1 MSSEKEVLKGVLQTY
16 LNLPENEVAALIYKA
31 DEQGNLLE
39 EIRDDVQDV
48 LKQKDAERVISIK
61 GKPVDTTK
69 LHDEAFQKGEGKAHL
84 KWEESLRADYPTVD
98 PERKLRGDALRLAV
112 KEFRFQQQEIPDV
125 KNHPEFLSLEKKAL
139 QMVEEKEN
147 EWKQRFEEQ
156 EQTFVQR
163 QQWEGITKDIRS
175 YFFGSG
181 FVLPE
186 DKVKQEAHFQ
196 DFVPK
201 FQGFKFQRNADGTIL
216 VMNPDGSRVEN
227 QHGHPIFLHDLV
239 LLKGKERYDVQK
251 QPPVGSAGNDNGGK
265 PTVSYSFK
273 DEKDYMIQYNAVP
286 ASDYEKRE
294 AMYKSWEAQQNK

>member
-1 MSSEKEVLKGVLQTY
+1 MSEILNDLLQKVY
-16 LNLPENEVAALIYKA
+16 NLPENEVASLYKLDEEGKPTNEYAENAL
-31 DEQGNLLE
+31 
-39 EIRDDVQDV
+39 DVI
-48 LKQKDAERVISIK
+48 LQKDAERVAALK
-61 GKPVDTTK
+61 GKPVDTTELYNK
-69 LHDEAFQKGEGKAHL
+69 AVKETEGKIHS

-186 DKVKQEAHFQ
+186 DKVKQEAHFE

-239 LLKGKERYDVQK
+239 LLKGKERYEVMK

>member
-1 MSSEKEVLKGVLQTY
+1 MSDILNDLLQKVY
-16 LNLPENEVAALIYKA
+16 NLPETEVASLYKLDDEGKPTTEYAENALDII
-31 DEQGNLLE
+31 L
-39 EIRDDVQDV
+39 
-48 LKQKDAERVISIK
+48 QKDAERVANLK
-61 GKPVDTTK
+61 GKPVDTTELYNK
-69 LHDEAFQKGEGKAHL
+69 AVKETEGKIHS

-98 PERKLRGDALRLAV
+98 PERKLRGDELRRAV
-112 KEFRFQQQEIPDV
+112 KEYRFQQQEVPDV
-125 KNHPEFLSLEKKAL
+125 KNHPEFLSLEQRAQKAL
-139 QMVEEKEN
+139 EEERESWQK
-147 EWKQRFEEQ
+147 KFEEQ
-156 EQTFVQR
+156 EQTFIQR

-186 DKVKQEAHFQ
+186 DKAMQEAHFE

-201 FQGFKFQRNADGTIL
+201 FQGFKFQRNADGSIL
-216 VMNPDGSRVEN
+216 VMNPDGSRVEDP
-227 QHGHPIFLHDLV
+227 HGNAIFLDKLV
-239 LLKGKERYDVQK
+239 LLTGKSKYPIMK

>member
-1 MSSEKEVLKGVLQTY
+1 MSEILNDLLQKVY
-16 LNLPENEVAALIYKA
+16 NLPENEVASLYKLDEEGKPTNEYAENAL
-31 DEQGNLLE
+31 
-39 EIRDDVQDV
+39 DVI
-48 LKQKDAERVISIK
+48 LQKDAERVAALK
-61 GKPVDTTK
+61 GKPVDTTELYNK
-69 LHDEAFQKGEGKAHL
+69 AVKETEGKIHS
-84 KWEESLRADYPTVD
+84 KWEESLRADYPMVD
-98 PERKLRGDALRLAV
+98 PERKLRGDALRAAV

-186 DKVKQEAHFQ
+186 DKVKQEAHFE

-239 LLKGKERYDVQK
+239 LLKGKERYDIQK

>member
-1 MSSEKEVLKGVLQTY
+1 MSEILNDLLQKVY
-16 LNLPENEVAALIYKA
+16 NLPENEVASLYKLDEEGKPTNEYAENALDII
-31 DEQGNLLE
+31 L
-39 EIRDDVQDV
+39 
-48 LKQKDAERVISIK
+48 QKDAERVAALK
-61 GKPVDTTK
+61 GKPVDTTELYNK
-69 LHDEAFQKGEGKAHL
+69 AVKETEGKIHS

-186 DKVKQEAHFQ
+186 DKVKQEAHFE

>member
-1 MSSEKEVLKGVLQTY
+1 MSEILNDLLQKVY
-16 LNLPENEVAALIYKA
+16 NLPENEVASLYKLDEEGKPTNEYAENALDII
-31 DEQGNLLE
+31 L
-39 EIRDDVQDV
+39 
-48 LKQKDAERVISIK
+48 QKDAERVAALK
-61 GKPVDTTK
+61 GKPVDTTELYNK
-69 LHDEAFQKGEGKAHL
+69 AVKETEGKIHS

-98 PERKLRGDALRLAV
+98 PERKLRGDELRRAV

-186 DKVKQEAHFQ
+186 DKVKQEAHFE

>member
-1 MSSEKEVLKGVLQTY
+1 MSEILNNLLQKVY
-16 LNLPENEVAALIYKA
+16 NLPETEVATLYKVDEEGNKTTEYAENAL
-31 DEQGNLLE
+31 
-39 EIRDDVQDV
+39 EII
-48 LKQKDAERVISIK
+48 LQKDAERVAALK
-61 GKPVDTTK
+61 GKPVDTTELYNK
-69 LHDEAFQKGEGKAHL
+69 AVKETEGKIHT

-98 PERKLRGDALRLAV
+98 PERKLRGDELRRAV
-112 KEFRFQQQEIPDV
+112 KEYRFQQQEIPDV
-125 KNHPEFLSLEKKAL
+125 KNHPEFLSLEQRAQKAL
-139 QMVEEKEN
+139 EEEREAWQK
-147 EWKQRFEEQ
+147 KFDEQ
-156 EQTFVQR
+156 EQTFIQR

-186 DKVKQEAHFQ
+186 DKVKQEAHFE

-201 FQGFKFQRNADGTIL
+201 FQGYKFQRNADGTIL

-239 LLKGKERYDVQK
+239 LLKGKERYDVMK

-273 DEKDYMIQYNAVP
+273 DERDYMTQYNAVP
-286 ASDYEKRE
+286 ASDYEKKE

>member
-1 MSSEKEVLKGVLQTY
+1 MSEILNDLLQKVY
-16 LNLPENEVAALIYKA
+16 NLPENEVASLYKLDEEGKPTNEYAENAL
-31 DEQGNLLE
+31 
-39 EIRDDVQDV
+39 DVI
-48 LKQKDAERVISIK
+48 LQKDAERVAALK
-61 GKPVDTTK
+61 GKPIDTTELYNK
-69 LHDEAFQKGEGKAHL
+69 AVKETEGKIHS

-186 DKVKQEAHFQ
+186 DKVKQEAHFE

-239 LLKGKERYDVQK
+239 LLKGKERYDIQK

>member
-1 MSSEKEVLKGVLQTY
+1 MSEILNDLLQKVY
-16 LNLPENEVAALIYKA
+16 NLPENEVASLYKLDEEGKPTNEYAENAL
-31 DEQGNLLE
+31 
-39 EIRDDVQDV
+39 DVI
-48 LKQKDAERVISIK
+48 LQKDAERVAALK
-61 GKPVDTTK
+61 GKPVDTTELYNK
-69 LHDEAFQKGEGKAHL
+69 AVKETEGKIHS

-125 KNHPEFLSLEKKAL
+125 KNHPEFLSLEQRAQKAL
-139 QMVEEKEN
+139 EEERESWQK
-147 EWKQRFEEQ
+147 KFEEQ
-156 EQTFVQR
+156 EQTFIQR

-186 DKVKQEAHFQ
+186 DKVKQEAHFE

-239 LLKGKERYDVQK
+239 LLKGKERYEVMK

>member
-1 MSSEKEVLKGVLQTY
+1 MSEILNDLLQKVY
-16 LNLPENEVAALIYKA
+16 NLPENEVASLYKLDEEGKPTNEYAENAL
-31 DEQGNLLE
+31 
-39 EIRDDVQDV
+39 DVI
-48 LKQKDAERVISIK
+48 LQKDAERVAALK
-61 GKPVDTTK
+61 GKPVDTTELYNK
-69 LHDEAFQKGEGKAHL
+69 AVKETEGKIHS

-98 PERKLRGDALRLAV
+98 PERNLRGDALRLAV

-186 DKVKQEAHFQ
+186 DKVKQEAHFE

-239 LLKGKERYDVQK
+239 LLKGKERYDIQK

>member
-1 MSSEKEVLKGVLQTY
+1 MSEILNDLLQKVY
-16 LNLPENEVAALIYKA
+16 NLPENEVAALYKA
-31 DEQGNLLE
+31 DEEGKPTNEYADNAL
-39 EIRDDVQDV
+39 DVI
-48 LKQKDAERVISIK
+48 LQKDAERVAALK
-61 GKPVDTTK
+61 GKPIDTTELYNK
-69 LHDEAFQKGEGKAHL
+69 AVKETEGKIHS

-125 KNHPEFLSLEKKAL
+125 KNHPEFLSLEQRAQKAL
-139 QMVEEKEN
+139 EEERETWQK
-147 EWKQRFEEQ
+147 KFEEQ
-156 EQTFVQR
+156 EQTFIQR

-186 DKVKQEAHFQ
+186 DKAKQESHFQ

-201 FQGFKFQRNADGTIL
+201 FEGFKFQRNADGTIL

-239 LLKGKERYDVQK
+239 LLKGKERYDVMK

>member
-1 MSSEKEVLKGVLQTY
+1 MSEILNDLLQKVY
-16 LNLPENEVAALIYKA
+16 NLPETEVASLYKLDEEGKPTNEYAENAL
-31 DEQGNLLE
+31 
-39 EIRDDVQDV
+39 EII
-48 LKQKDAERVISIK
+48 LQKDAERVAALK
-61 GKPVDTTK
+61 GKPIDTTELYNK
-69 LHDEAFQKGEGKAHL
+69 AVKETEGKIHS

-98 PERKLRGDALRLAV
+98 PERKLRGDELRRAV

-186 DKVKQEAHFQ
+186 DKVKQEAHFE

>member
-1 MSSEKEVLKGVLQTY
+1 MSEILNDLLQKVY
-16 LNLPENEVAALIYKA
+16 NLPENEVASLYKLDEEGKPTNEYAENAL
-31 DEQGNLLE
+31 
-39 EIRDDVQDV
+39 DVI
-48 LKQKDAERVISIK
+48 LQKDAERVAALK
-61 GKPVDTTK
+61 GKPIDTTELYNK
-69 LHDEAFQKGEGKAHL
+69 AVKETEGKIHS

-186 DKVKQEAHFQ
+186 DKVKQEAHFE

>member
-1 MSSEKEVLKGVLQTY
+1 MSEILNDLLQKVY
-16 LNLPENEVAALIYKA
+16 NLPENEVASLYKLDEEGKPTNEYAENAL
-31 DEQGNLLE
+31 
-39 EIRDDVQDV
+39 DVI
-48 LKQKDAERVISIK
+48 LQKDAERVAALK
-61 GKPVDTTK
+61 GKPVDTTELYNK
-69 LHDEAFQKGEGKAHL
+69 AVKETEGKIHS

-186 DKVKQEAHFQ
+186 DKVKQEAHFE

-239 LLKGKERYDVQK
+239 LLKGKERYDIQK

>member
-1 MSSEKEVLKGVLQTY
+1 MSEILNDLLQKVY
-16 LNLPENEVAALIYKA
+16 NLPENEVASLYKLDEEGKPTNEYAENAL
-31 DEQGNLLE
+31 
-39 EIRDDVQDV
+39 DVI
-48 LKQKDAERVISIK
+48 LQKDAERVAALK
-61 GKPVDTTK
+61 GKPVDTTELYNK
-69 LHDEAFQKGEGKAHL
+69 AVKETEGKIHS
-84 KWEESLRADYPTVD
+84 KWEESLRTDYPTVD

-186 DKVKQEAHFQ
+186 DKVKQEAHFE

-239 LLKGKERYDVQK
+239 LLKGKERYDIQK

>member
-1 MSSEKEVLKGVLQTY
+1 MSEILNDLLQKVY
-16 LNLPENEVAALIYKA
+16 NLPENEVASLYKLDEEGKPTNEYAENAL
-31 DEQGNLLE
+31 
-39 EIRDDVQDV
+39 DVI
-48 LKQKDAERVISIK
+48 LQKDAERVAALK
-61 GKPVDTTK
+61 GKPVDTTELYNK
-69 LHDEAFQKGEGKAHL
+69 AVKETEGKIHS
-84 KWEESLRADYPTVD
+84 KWEESLRTDYPTVD

-186 DKVKQEAHFQ
+186 DKVKQEAHFE

-239 LLKGKERYDVQK
+239 LLKGKERYDVMK

>member
-1 MSSEKEVLKGVLQTY
+1 MSEILNDLLQKVY
-16 LNLPENEVAALIYKA
+16 NLPENEVASLYKLDEEGKPTNEYADNAL
-31 DEQGNLLE
+31 
-39 EIRDDVQDV
+39 DVI
-48 LKQKDAERVISIK
+48 LQKDAERVAALK
-61 GKPVDTTK
+61 GKPVDTTELYNK
-69 LHDEAFQKGEGKAHL
+69 AVKETEGKIHS

-186 DKVKQEAHFQ
+186 DKVKQEAHFE

>member
-1 MSSEKEVLKGVLQTY
+1 MSEILNDLLQKVY
-16 LNLPENEVAALIYKA
+16 NLPENEVASLYKLDEEGKPTNEYAENAL
-31 DEQGNLLE
+31 
-39 EIRDDVQDV
+39 DVI
-48 LKQKDAERVISIK
+48 LQKDAERVAALK
-61 GKPVDTTK
+61 GKPVDTTELYNK
-69 LHDEAFQKGEGKAHL
+69 AVKETEGKIHS
-84 KWEESLRADYPTVD
+84 KWEESLRTDYPTVD

-125 KNHPEFLSLEKKAL
+125 KNHPEFLSLEQRAQKAL
-139 QMVEEKEN
+139 EEERESWQK
-147 EWKQRFEEQ
+147 KFEEQ
-156 EQTFVQR
+156 EQTFIQR
-163 QQWEGITKDIRS
+163 QQWEWITKDIRS

-186 DKVKQEAHFQ
+186 DKVKQEAHFE

-239 LLKGKERYDVQK
+239 LLKGKERYEVMK

>member
-1 MSSEKEVLKGVLQTY
+1 MSVIL
-16 LNLPENEVAALIYKA
+16 NEVVQTLFNLSETEVASLYKLDDAGNPTTELA
-31 DEQGNLLE
+31 DNAK
-39 EIRDDVQDV
+39 EII
-48 LKQKDAERVISIK
+48 LAKDAERVANLK
-61 GKPVDTTK
+61 GKPVDTTELYNK
-69 LHDEAFQKGEGKAHL
+69 AVKETEGKIHS

-98 PERKLRGDALRLAV
+98 PERKLRGDDLRRAV

-125 KNHPEFLSLEKKAL
+125 KNHPDFLSLEQRAQKAL
-139 QMVEEKEN
+139 EEEREK
-147 EWKQRFEEQ
+147 WQKQFEEQ
-156 EQTFVQR
+156 EQTFQQR

-175 YFFGSG
+175 YFFGSN

-186 DKVKQEAHFQ
+186 DKAKQESHFQ

-201 FQGFKFQRNADGTIL
+201 FEGFKFQRNADGTIL
-216 VMNPDGSRVEN
+216 VMNPDGTRVEN

-239 LLKGKERYDVQK
+239 LLKGKERYDVMK

-273 DEKDYMIQYNAVP
+273 DERDYMTQYNAVA

-294 AMYKSWEAQQNK
+294 AMYRSWEAQQNK